1 MNTTT
6 RRHQTYREGP
16 VAKTIEQQTKKVP
29 SDWFLWA
36 ALGSIGAALGLRAMD
51 REEDANFVG
60 MWAPTFLIFGLYNKI
75 VKVAGSEGMESGSVR
90 MGRGNGRLSRAL
102 AKGGVAEEE

>member
-1 MNTTT
+1 MTTTT

-16 VAKTIEQQTKKVP
+16 VAKTIEQQTKKMP

-36 ALGSIGAALGLRAMD
+36 ALGSIGVALGLRAMD

-60 MWAPTFLIFGLYNKI
+60 MWAPTLLILGLYNKL
-75 VKVAGSEGMESGSVR
+75 VKIAGSEGTEGGSARGGGRIGR
-90 MGRGNGRLSRAL
+90 MLGR
-102 AKGGVAEEE
+102 VVDEV